1 MKKSLVIIPQRGIG
15 DLIYHLPLLR
25 SLYESYNQ
33 KLLILSN
40 KVNHAKEVYKY
51 ETFYEKIIYFEN
63 TRFPIFKTIK
73 TVIKFKNLINQF
85 NVDQVVLTG
94 SPRRLIIP
102 VLLSNVKDKVIFG
115 KGKFIFTKDK
125 KFQNLTSSEKIMKY
139 TEKLNLPI
147 KNTNF
152 FLNKID
158 INKVEENNSKK
169 KIFINL
175 DSHHNQNN
183 WDINNFIKIIKQILL
198 HNIKIFINFSPSKL
212 FFLDLLPKEV
222 ISSKKVVFTNEKTIS
237 EIIRIINSCEYI
249 VSNESGPVCLG
260 ASLKKKVHSIY
271 IPIHTAPESKI
282 ISNKTVYYNIDE
294 ESDETIIN
302 KVLDKILN

>member
-33 KLLILSN
+33 KLFILSN

-51 ETFYEKIIYFEN
+51 ETFYEEIIYFEN
-63 TRFPIFKTIK
+63 TRFPLFKTIK
-73 TVIKFKNLINQF
+73 TIINFRNLINQF
-85 NVDQVVLTG
+85 NVEQLILTG
-94 SPRRLIIP
+94 SPRRLIVP
-102 VLLSNVKDKVIFG
+102 VLLSNIKEKIIFG
-115 KGKFIFTKDK
+115 KGKFVFTKDK
-125 KFQNLTSSEKIMKY
+125 KYQYLTSSEKIMRY

-147 KNTNF
+147 KNSNF
-152 FLNKID
+152 FLREIDLNKT
-158 INKVEENNSKK
+158 EENNCKK

-183 WDINNFIKIIKQILL
+183 WNINNFIKIIKQILL
-198 HNIKIFINFSPSKL
+198 HDIKIFINFSPSKL
-212 FFLDLLPKEV
+212 FFLDLLPKEI
-222 ISSKKVVFTNEKTIS
+222 ISSKKILFTNKKTIS
-237 EIIRIINSCEYI
+237 EIIEIINSCEYI

-260 ASLKKKVHSIY
+260 AALKKEVHSIY

-282 ISNKTVYYNIDE
+282 ISNKIHYYNADE
-294 ESDETIIN
+294 ENDETIIS
-302 KVLDKILN
+302 KMLDRILN

>member
-1 MKKSLVIIPQRGIG
+1 MKKSLVIIAARGLG

-40 KVNHAKEVYKY
+40 QVNHAKDVYKN
-51 ETFYEKIIYFEN
+51 ETFYKKIIYFEN
-63 TRFPIFKTIK
+63 TRFPLFKTIK
-73 TVIKFKNLINQF
+73 TIINFKNLINSLD
-85 NVDQVVLTG
+85 VDQLILTG

-102 VLLSNVKDKVIFG
+102 VLLSNIKKKIIFG
-115 KGKFIFTKDK
+115 KGKFIFTKDMEY
-125 KFQNLTSSEKIMKY
+125 QNLTSSEKIVKY

-147 KNTNF
+147 KNNSF
-152 FLNKID
+152 FLNKIEAD
-158 INKVEENNSKK
+158 GIDESNFKK

-183 WDINNFIKIIKQILL
+183 WNINNFIKIIKQILL
-198 HNIKIFINFSPSKL
+198 YNIKIYINFSPSKL
-212 FFLDLLPKEV
+212 FFLDLLPKEI
-222 ISSKKVVFTNEKTIS
+222 ISSKKVFFTNQQTIW
-237 EIIRIINSCEYI
+237 EIIKIINSCEYV

-271 IPIHTAPESKI
+271 IPKHTAPESKI
-282 ISNKTVYYNIDE
+282 INNKTSYYNVYEQSEDI
-294 ESDETIIN
+294 IIN
-302 KVLDKILN
+302 KILKNILE

>member
-40 KVNHAKEVYKY
+40 EVNHAKEVYKH

-63 TRFPIFKTIK
+63 TRFPLLKTLKTILN
-73 TVIKFKNLINQF
+73 FRSLINQL
-85 NVDQVVLTG
+85 DIEQLILTG

-102 VLLSNVKDKVIFG
+102 VLLSNIKEKIIFG

-125 KFQNLTSSEKIMKY
+125 KYQNLTSSEKIMKY

-147 KNTNF
+147 KNNNF
-152 FLNKID
+152 FLSKID
-158 INKVEENNSKK
+158 ENEIEKSKFK
-169 KIFINL
+169 KRIFINL

-183 WDINNFIKIIKQILL
+183 WNINNFIKIIKEILL
-198 HNIKIFINFSPSKL
+198 QNARIYINFSPSKL
-212 FFLDLLPKEV
+212 FFLNMLPKEI
-222 ISSKKVVFTNEKTIS
+222 ISSEKVILTNKKTIS
-237 EIIRIINSCEYI
+237 EIIKIINSCEYI

-260 ASLKKKVHSIY
+260 ASLKKEVHSIY

-282 ISNKTVYYNIDE
+282 INNKTFYYNVYEENDE
-294 ESDETIIN
+294 SIT
-302 KVLDKILN
+302 KKILESVLK

>member
-33 KLLILSN
+33 KLFILSN

-51 ETFYEKIIYFEN
+51 ETFYEEIIYFEN
-63 TRFPIFKTIK
+63 TRFPLFKTIK
-73 TVIKFKNLINQF
+73 TIINFRNLINQF
-85 NVDQVVLTG
+85 NVEQLILTG

-102 VLLSNVKDKVIFG
+102 VLLSKIKEKIIFG
-115 KGKFIFTKDK
+115 KGKFVFTKDK
-125 KFQNLTSSEKIMKY
+125 KYQYLTSSEKIMKY

-147 KNTNF
+147 KNSNF
-152 FLNKID
+152 FLKEIDLNKT
-158 INKVEENNSKK
+158 KENNCEK

-183 WDINNFIKIIKQILL
+183 WNINNFIKIIKKILL
-198 HNIKIFINFSPSKL
+198 HDVKIFINFSPSKL
-212 FFLDLLPKEV
+212 FFLDLLPKEI
-222 ISSKKVVFTNEKTIS
+222 ISSKKILFTNKKTIS
-237 EIIRIINSCEYI
+237 EIIEIINSCEYI

-260 ASLKKKVHSIY
+260 AALKKEVHSIY

-282 ISNKTVYYNIDE
+282 ISNKIYYYNADE
-294 ESDETIIN
+294 ENDETIIS
-302 KVLDKILN
+302 KMLDRILN

>member
-1 MKKSLVIIPQRGIG
+1 MKKNLVIIPQRGIG

-33 KLLILSN
+33 KLFILSN

-51 ETFYEKIIYFEN
+51 ETFYEEIIYFEN
-63 TRFPIFKTIK
+63 TRFPLFKTIK
-73 TVIKFKNLINQF
+73 TIINFRNLINQF
-85 NVDQVVLTG
+85 NVEQLILTG

-102 VLLSNVKDKVIFG
+102 VLLSNIKEKIIFG
-115 KGKFIFTKDK
+115 KGKFVFTKDK
-125 KFQNLTSSEKIMKY
+125 KYQYLTSSEKIMKY

-147 KNTNF
+147 KNINF
-152 FLNKID
+152 FLKEIDLNKT
-158 INKVEENNSKK
+158 EENNYKK

-183 WDINNFIKIIKQILL
+183 WNINNFIKIIKKILL
-198 HNIKIFINFSPSKL
+198 HDAKIFINFSPSKL
-212 FFLDLLPKEV
+212 FFLDLLPKEI
-222 ISSKKVVFTNEKTIS
+222 ISSKKILFTNKKTIS
-237 EIIRIINSCEYI
+237 EIIEIINSCEYI

-260 ASLKKKVHSIY
+260 AALKKEVHSIY

-282 ISNKTVYYNIDE
+282 ISNKIHYYNADE
-294 ESDETIIN
+294 ENDETIIS
-302 KVLDKILN
+302 KMLDRILN

>member
-33 KLLILSN
+33 KLFILSN

-51 ETFYEKIIYFEN
+51 ETFYEEIIYFEN
-63 TRFPIFKTIK
+63 TRFPLFKTIK
-73 TVIKFKNLINQF
+73 TIINFKNLINQF
-85 NVDQVVLTG
+85 NVEQLILTG

-102 VLLSNVKDKVIFG
+102 VLLSNIKEKIIFG
-115 KGKFIFTKDK
+115 KGKFVFTKDK
-125 KFQNLTSSEKIMKY
+125 KYQYLTSSEKIMKY

-147 KNTNF
+147 KNINF
-152 FLNKID
+152 FLKEIDLNKT
-158 INKVEENNSKK
+158 EENNYKK

-183 WDINNFIKIIKQILL
+183 WNINNFIKIIKQILL
-198 HNIKIFINFSPSKL
+198 HDIKIFINFSPSKL
-212 FFLDLLPKEV
+212 FFLDLLPKEI
-222 ISSKKVVFTNEKTIS
+222 ISSKKILFTNKKTIA
-237 EIIRIINSCEYI
+237 EVIEIINSCEYI
-249 VSNESGPVCLG
+249 LSNESGPVCLG
-260 ASLKKKVHSIY
+260 AALKKEVHSIY

-282 ISNKTVYYNIDE
+282 ISNKIHYYNADE
-294 ESDETIIN
+294 ENDETIIN
-302 KVLDKILN
+302 KILDRILN